1 MAQPLQTANWND
13 ASKLSVSHSSSSS
26 ADTISTVPFPIK
38 QGVVA
43 PPPPPPYP
51 APPLY
56 GRTILPDNDEVNYGS
71 DHSRSSLSSL
81 ENLPG
86 DQDEEIGNDEN
97 ANTEPLWFHGNIDP

>member
-26 ADTISTVPFPIK
+26 ADTISTVPIPIK